1 MERPTQSPHDRP
13 GRQAGASGPGRVGM
27 VGAGQLAR
35 MTQQAAIGL
44 GIELV
49 VLAESET
56 DPAVL
61 AGAGFEIG
69 SPAELEDLRRLAGRC
84 DVVTFDHEGVDPGL
98 LRQLEADGVALA
110 PGAEAKLH
118 AQDKLHARRALAA
131 HGFPIPEFVE
141 ASGIGEFDQFASVHG
156 WPVVAKAPRGG
167 YDGRGVWM
175 LEDHGRARD
184 LLAEAPGPF
193 LLEPLLD
200 VELEIAVIVARS
212 RGGEQVA
219 YPVVETVQKDAMCRE
234 VIAPA
239 AIPAELS
246 RSARQMG
253 KDIAARIGATGVMAV
268 ELFVT
273 PEGLLVNE
281 LALRP
286 HNSGHYTIEG
296 CVTSQFEQHLRAVLG
311 LPLGETSL
319 TAPSV
324 VTVNVVGGETP
335 DGPESRL
342 ASGLAVAGAHLH
354 LYGKQTRPGRKL
366 GHVTV
371 CGQDA
376 RATADAARSAASALE
391 GSAK

>member
-1 MERPTQSPHDRP
+1 MVRR
-13 GRQAGASGPGRVGM
+13 AGAAGPGRVGM

-44 GIELV
+44 GVELV
-49 VLAESET
+49 VLAESES

-69 SPAELEDLRRLAGRC
+69 SPSEYDDLRRLAGRC
-84 DVVTFDHEGVDPGL
+84 DVVTFDHEGVDPAYL
-98 LRQLEADGVALA
+98 SRLEAEGVTLA
-110 PGAEAKLH
+110 PAAGAKLH
-118 AQDKLHARRALAA
+118 AQDKLHARRALAG
-131 HGFPIPEFVE
+131 HGFPIPDFSE
-141 ASGIGEFDQFASVHG
+141 AVGIGEFDQFAASHG

-175 LEDHGRARD
+175 LEDRDQARE
-184 LLAEAPGPF
+184 LLADAPGPF
-193 LLEPLLD
+193 LLEPMLD
-200 VELEIAVIVARS
+200 IEMEIAVIVARS
-212 RGGEQVA
+212 LNGEQVA
-219 YPVVETVQKDAMCRE
+219 YPVVETVQRDAMCRE
-234 VIAPA
+234 VVAPA
-239 AIPAELS
+239 VVPAEVA

-253 KDIAARIGATGVMAV
+253 QEIAAAIGATGVMAV
-268 ELFVT
+268 EFFVT
-273 PEGLLVNE
+273 PGGLLVNE

-286 HNSGHYTIEG
+286 HNSGHYSIEG
-296 CVTSQFEQHLRAVLG
+296 CVTSQFEQHLRAVLAM
-311 LPLGETSL
+311 PLGETSL

-324 VTVNVVGGETP
+324 VTVNVVGSDEP

-342 ASGLAVAGAHLH
+342 VAGLAVPGAHLH

-376 RATADAARSAASALE
+376 RATAQAARSAASALE
-391 GSAK
+391 GGMK

>member
-1 MERPTQSPHDRP
+1 MSQGHRPPEDR
-13 GRQAGASGPGRVGM
+13 QTGAAGPGRVGM

-35 MTQQAAIGL
+35 MTQQAAIAL
-44 GIELV
+44 GVELI
-49 VLAESET
+49 VLAESES

-69 SPAELEDLRRLAGRC
+69 SPSDLEDLRRLADRC
-84 DVVTFDHEGVDPGL
+84 DVVTFDHEGVDPDL
-98 LRQLEADGVALA
+98 LRQLEADGVRLA
-110 PGAEAKLH
+110 PGASAKLH
-118 AQDKLHARRALAA
+118 AQDKLHARRALAG
-131 HGFPIPEFVE
+131 HGFPMPDFVE
-141 ASGIGEFDQFASVHG
+141 ASAIGEFDQFAAVHG

-175 LEDHGRARD
+175 LEDRDEAHD

-193 LLEPLLD
+193 LLEPMLD
-200 VELEIAVIVARS
+200 IEMEIAVMVARS
-212 RGGEQVA
+212 TGGEQAA
-219 YPVVETVQKDAMCRE
+219 YPVVETVQRDAMCRE

-239 AIPAELS
+239 GIPAELA
-246 RSARQMG
+246 RSARQMTME
-253 KDIAARIGATGVMAV
+253 IASSIGATGVMAV
-268 ELFVT
+268 EYFVT
-273 PEGLLVNE
+273 PGGLLVNE

-286 HNSGHYTIEG
+286 HNSGHYSIEG

-324 VTVNVVGGETP
+324 VTVNVVGGELP
-335 DGPESRL
+335 QGPESRL
-342 ASGLAVAGAHLH
+342 GAGLAVPGAHLH

-391 GSAK
+391 GSQ

>member
-1 MERPTQSPHDRP
+1 MSP
-13 GRQAGASGPGRVGM
+13 GNAIAEGSVRVGM

-44 GIELV
+44 GVELT
-49 VLAESET
+49 VLAESTT

-61 AGAGFEIG
+61 AGARFEQG
-69 SPAELEDLRRLAGRC
+69 SPTSIEDLRKLASLV
-84 DVVTFDHEGVDPGL
+84 DVVTFDHEQVDPAL
-98 LRQLEADGVALA
+98 LNELEAEGVNLA
-110 PGAEAKLH
+110 PGASAKLH
-118 AQDKLHARRALAA
+118 AQDKLHARRALAS
-131 HGFPIPEFVE
+131 HDFPIPDFAE
-141 ASGIGEFDQFASVHG
+141 ASTIEEFESFAAANG

-175 LEDHGRARD
+175 LEGRDQAD
-184 LLAEAPGPF
+184 ELLATAPGTF
-193 LLEPLLD
+193 LLEVMLEI
-200 VELEIAVIVARS
+200 ELEIAVMVARS
-212 RGGEQVA
+212 PSGEMVV
-219 YPVVETVQKDAMCRE
+219 YPVVETVQRDAMCRE
-234 VIAPA
+234 VHAPA
-239 AIPAELS
+239 SIPAG
-246 RSARQMG
+246 SAEE
-253 KDIAARIGATGVMAV
+253 AARIATDIAGLIGLVGVMAV

-286 HNSGHYTIEG
+286 HNSGHYSIEG
-296 CVTSQFEQHLRAVLG
+296 CVTSQFEQHLRAVLN

-324 VTVNVVGGETP
+324 VTVNVVGGGTE

-342 ASGLAVAGAHLH
+342 AAALTVPGAHVH
-354 LYGKQTRPGRKL
+354 LYGKKTRPGRKL

-376 RATADAARSAASALE
+376 DATANAARAAASALE
-391 GSAK
+391 EGSS

>member
-1 MERPTQSPHDRP
+1 LNPQNPAQIVS
-13 GRQAGASGPGRVGM
+13 GRVGM

-44 GIELV
+44 GVELT
-49 VLAESET
+49 VLAESKT

-61 AGAGFEIG
+61 AGARFEQG
-69 SPAELEDLRRLAGRC
+69 TPAKIEDLRRLASLV
-84 DVVTFDHEGVDPGL
+84 DVVTFDHEQVDPEWL
-98 LRQLEADGVALA
+98 AELEAEGVNLA
-110 PGAEAKLH
+110 PSASAKLH
-118 AQDKLHARRALAA
+118 AQDKLHARRALASR
-131 HGFPIPEFVE
+131 GFPIPDFAE
-141 ASGIGEFDQFASVHG
+141 ATTIGEFDQFAAVHG

-175 LEDHGRARD
+175 LEDRD
-184 LLAEAPGPF
+184 QVRNLLTTVPGPF
-193 LLEPLLD
+193 LLEAMLQI
-200 VELEIAVIVARS
+200 EKEIAVMVARS
-212 RGGEQVA
+212 PGGELAV
-219 YPVVETVQKDAMCRE
+219 YPVVETVQREAMCRE

-239 AIPAELS
+239 AISE
-246 RSARQMG
+246 RSAAA
-253 KDIAARIGATGVMAV
+253 AARIATDIAGRIGLVGVMAV
-268 ELFVT
+268 ELFIT
-273 PEGLLVNE
+273 EGGLLVNE

-286 HNSGHYTIEG
+286 HNSGHYSIEG
-296 CVTSQFEQHLRAVLG
+296 CVTSQFEQHLRAVLD

-324 VTVNVVGGETP
+324 VTVNVVGGNSG

-342 ASGLAVAGAHLH
+342 GDALAVPGAHVH

-376 RATADAARSAASALE
+376 DATAKAARAAASALE
-391 GSAK
+391 RGSS